1 MAKVSKEARDR
12 YNEKIREYKNIL
24 EDFKLQ
30 DSQLEKM
37 IANADSAVSYK
48 RLSLADVNLNM
59 VSYYV
64 MMNGL
69 SLELLDVK
77 NENFLNDARK
87 TCYRVVIEM
96 EKIVSDYI
104 DVPFSDYEDRL
115 EELADYDETSR
126 YRLIQKIGFAI
137 DSVIDGFGKNSKWR
151 WSFVELQGRYAVVAK
166 NIINMKKLKEN
177 LDPRAEHY
185 ETVNAHLKLVK
196 QLLSQSADDYRKKY
210 ELSTSRIDDF
220 QRGIN
225 FLAALRRIEMSMGNP
240 GESEQLKKKIDIWKN
255 KMNQDDKRSQ
265 VKKQEKKAGRK

>member
-1 MAKVSKEARDR
+1 MAKVSKEARER
-12 YNEKIREYKNIL
+12 YNEKIKEYKNIL
-24 EDFKLQ
+24 EEFQLQ
-30 DSQLEKM
+30 DSQVEKM
-37 IANADSAVSYK
+37 IETSESGISYK
-48 RLSLADVNLNM
+48 RMSLIDTNLNM

-64 MMNGL
+64 LMNQL

-104 DVPFSDYEDRL
+104 DSPYSDYEERL
-115 EELADYDETSR
+115 AELEDYDEKSR

-137 DSVIDGFGKNSKWR
+137 DSVIDGFGPNSKWR
-151 WSFVELQGRYAVVAK
+151 WSFVELQGRYATVAK

-185 ETVNAHLKLVK
+185 ETVHAHLQLVK
-196 QLLSQSADDYRKKY
+196 QLLGQSADDYRKKY
-210 ELSTSRIDDF
+210 ELSTSRLDDF

-225 FLAALRRIEMSMGNP
+225 YLAALRRIEMALGNP
-240 GESEQLKKKIDIWKN
+240 GEAEQLKKKIDIWKN
-255 KMNQDDKRSQ
+255 KMNQDDKRTQSQ
-265 VKKQEKKAGRK
+265 KKTKKRS